1 LSQLIEMLNYKQY
14 LIDNDPIDGKVKWE
28 NVLELERIASFSTN
42 ESLLSFLQNIE
53 IINGHV
59 NDSSSSVCITT
70 IHAAKGLEWD
80 YVFIPGLEEGIL
92 PHYRADD
99 KKKREEE
106 KRLLFVACTRARKK
120 LYLLRCKY

>member
-1 LSQLIEMLNYKQY
+1 
-14 LIDNDPIDGKVKWE
+14 
-28 NVLELERIASFSTN
+28 IASFSTN

-120 LYLLRCKY
+120 LYLLRCKYRYRNEKKYSNHPSKFLNELSKEDI